1 MLFCCCGLWC
11 ASLRRGRSERDRYV
25 VSKFK
30 SPEQRQLSEVRQR
43 GPPKAFRASRFGSRV
58 LPSTARLWELWGNF
72 PRVPTVAPPVLLRRS
87 LSYTHREG
95 AGSDVLQNGSVVAA
109 PPLSPG
115 EAAPVTEG
123 RSAPRSALGKRS
135 KPRVKT
141 GCLKPTQHEDF
152 YQVTMRDRGRTG
164 ALISE
169 QPMYLS
175 GPPRPVWRAQLGR
188 PRIGSSR
195 FSSQHWYEPE
205 EDGCTSREAGAAVTI
220 DKTRSERTVLDAVSK
235 APVHRHT
242 GRVVT
247 LNDDASA
254 RQAAINLGCH
264 STIFLEDVSLTA
276 TSVRR
281 SERLS
286 RTWTPSSDPELK
298 PPMKPPSVH
307 ERHANAKPTVA
318 RRETNSV
325 FHVEARRLPQH
336 RGRERPA
343 P

>member
-1 MLFCCCGLWC
+1 
-11 ASLRRGRSERDRYV
+11 
-25 VSKFK
+25 
-30 SPEQRQLSEVRQR
+30 
-43 GPPKAFRASRFGSRV
+43 
-58 LPSTARLWELWGNF
+58 
-72 PRVPTVAPPVLLRRS
+72 
-87 LSYTHREG
+87 
-95 AGSDVLQNGSVVAA
+95 
-109 PPLSPG
+109 
-115 EAAPVTEG
+115 
-123 RSAPRSALGKRS
+123 
-135 KPRVKT
+135 
-141 GCLKPTQHEDF
+141 
-152 YQVTMRDRGRTG
+152 
-164 ALISE
+164 LISE

-220 DKTRSERTVLDAVSK
+220 DRTRSQRTVLDAVSK